1 MSSRSSSPSRGPRQS
16 RHVNPHGLFETTQ
29 HYIGDLVYGANDGI
43 LTSFA
48 GVTGGAL
55 SGCVRQVVQF
65 QIHGCGCDRLGGGPQ
80 FFLLFFQKLHI
91 QVAMILEPAL
101 VGFGTEGS
109 DQT

>member
-1 MSSRSSSPSRGPRQS
+1 MPHWPSR
-16 RHVNPHGLFETTQ
+16 
-29 HYIGDLVYGANDGI
+29 
-43 LTSFA
+43 A
-48 GVTGGAL
+48 GCAAEDRVSTAR
-55 SGCVRQVVQF
+55 GCVRQVVQF

>member
-1 MSSRSSSPSRGPRQS
+1 MPLAHLCQILNVSRSGFYAWACRPPSA
-16 RHVNPHGLFETTQ
+16 H
-29 HYIGDLVYGANDGI
+29 A
-43 LTSFA
+43 
-48 GVTGGAL
+48 
-55 SGCVRQVVQF
+55 GCVRQVVQF